1 MMATT
6 HAAIGVVSFA
16 GVAAMAGMPPA
27 PAALAASAVGAWL
40 PDVDTPTSKA
50 GFCVYPLA
58 QWLERRFGHR
68 TITHSAVGVLIFSAL
83 CAPLLMW
90 PHFRPYFWPL
100 LVGYIS
106 HLLADAATKS
116 GVPLAWPNRARYVF
130 PGNEQ
135 LRVKTGSMA
144 EIGVLV
150 VTLGIGLLLVPLQ
163 NLGARRLLHLAT
175 GTQAGA
181 VRDVED
187 WNEKY
192 FCEAE
197 VEGFDVLNGKLVSGR
212 FPVIGRREDGTIIVE
227 RSGSASGYWMLKE
240 TGSEMHRITPRRI
253 RIFKL
258 GPRGDEAVSLRV
270 ANVSFAALNRA
281 LLATVPTNDRR
292 EPQSQ
297 EEAAAMD
304 DGFGPNDILITGS
317 GECHPFPQD
326 AGSTPVDAP
335 AFGLKTVVFS
345 GQKVSFDFAQP
356 RHLTAAGTRIVLK
369 SATLTVRLPRR
380 AKRPNLNLSLH
391 RIEVLCSAMRRHA
404 DLLVRAGD
412 MVRRGQFINRTFAQ
426 QLEHEPTAEEK
437 QAEARAEV
445 AREELAALEVEER
458 AMRRSTLW
466 AQLQPGFAARRRVLE
481 AQANWAP
488 PPLPKVLSVPSTRAP
503 FDAVVESVEWEPPTI
518 PIRKGEVAEH
528 AARVSLVKVLCGRP

>member
-16 GVAAMAGMPPA
+16 GVAAMAGVPPA

-58 QWLERRFGHR
+58 QWLERCFGHR
-68 TITHSAVGVLIFSAL
+68 TITHSAVGVLVFAAL

-100 LVGYIS
+100 LVGYVS

-150 VTLGIGLLLVPLQ
+150 VTLGVGLLLVPLQ

-212 FPVIGRREDGTIIVE
+212 FPVIGRREDGTILIE
-227 RSGSASGYWMLKE
+227 RNAAYWMVKE
-240 TGSEMHRITPRRI
+240 TGTELHRITPRRI

-258 GPRGDEAVSLRV
+258 GPRNDEVVSLRV
-270 ANVSFAALNRA
+270 ANVSFAALNRS
-281 LLATVPTNDRR
+281 LLVTITER
-292 EPQSQ
+292 
-297 EEAAAMD
+297 
-304 DGFGPNDILITGS
+304 DGFNTNDILITGS

-326 AGSTPVDAP
+326 AGSTPMDAP
-335 AFGLKTVVFS
+335 AFGMKTVVFS
-345 GQKVSFDFAQP
+345 GQKVAFDFAQL
-356 RHLTAAGTRIVLK
+356 RHLTQASPHIVLK
-369 SATLTVRLPRR
+369 SATLTVRLPKGAQRT
-380 AKRPNLNLSLH
+380 NLNLPLQ
-391 RIEVLCSAMRRHA
+391 RAEVLCGSMRRHA
-404 DLLVRAGD
+404 DLMVRVGD
-412 MVRRGQFINRTFAQ
+412 LVRRGQSLTRTFAQ
-426 QLEHEPTAEEK
+426 QLEHEPTPQEQE
-437 QAEARAEV
+437 AEARAEA
-445 AREELAALEVEER
+445 ARKELAALEVEES

-466 AQLQPGFAARRRVLE
+466 PQLQSGFTARRRVLD
-481 AQANWAP
+481 AQANWSP
-488 PPLPKVLSVPSTRAP
+488 PTPPKVLAPPSTRVP
-503 FDAVVESVEWEPPTI
+503 FDAVVESTEWEPPTI
-518 PIRKGEVAEH
+518 PTRKGEVAEH
-528 AARVSLVKVLCGRP
+528 AARVSLIKVLW